1 MGYNMVFDDHKRPK
15 IGCTMESFWNSGE
28 KNLIKGLDI
37 LGVRQ
42 LDQSIERDWVSGITT
57 ISIRARYLSLLPWIL
72 KEFYDAQLGEGGGK
86 AQFDEKSFNQVLIR
100 MEFVV
105 LAASKFGATQDESGP
120 IYGVLGS
127 ELYADALKR
136 FEEEGHIQIPSDRG
150 GASLGTYIMPCRGFG
165 LLDTSSSPDTKQLVV
180 VSPRGQEI
188 HAARNAVLR
197 KDGLTSIILKGGV
210 LTQQDLREEG
220 VHFSVNGIDRNPH
233 EQALLE
239 TAFFSPHIDTPGI
252 KEVYG
257 RFTSTI
263 EWTSKACRDE
273 SVGASSLIRE
283 NYGRCI
289 NAELETLFAV
299 EIAWAEYELR
309 RRVHFALELL
319 LEAFTETLMNLT
331 EGTVERVISD
341 WATEGEIPHLVSEIL
356 RSDDPPFAMNLA
368 LVESIIPVQGFLES
382 PPEPRRT
389 HDLTPSAKALYA
401 IALILACR
409 RESVRLRDSDKIPD
423 RRNYMEKAFK
433 VLGSSKDDNLAQIL
447 TTIILHTVIES
458 HLKTTLRKMG
468 EGQQCSLRFFPEGNL
483 LRPTGTGVRS
493 GYSGDR
499 LGNVLGM
506 LADLGH
512 FDRQDGG
519 FILSAKG
526 KAFLADREVSIR

>member
-1 MGYNMVFDDHKRPK
+1 
-15 IGCTMESFWNSGE
+15 MESFWNSGE
-28 KNLIKGLDI
+28 RNLIRGLDI

-42 LDQSIERDWVSGITT
+42 LDQAIEREWVSGITT

-72 KEFYDAQLGEGGGK
+72 KEFYDAQLSEGGGK
-86 AQFDEKSFNQVLIR
+86 AQFDEESFKKVLIR

-105 LAASKFGATQDESGP
+105 LAASKFGATQGESGP

-127 ELYADALKR
+127 DLHADALTR
-136 FEEEGHIQIPSDRG
+136 FEHEEHIQIPSDQG
-150 GASLGTYIMPCRGFG
+150 GASYGTYIMPCRGFG
-165 LLDTSSSPDTKQLVV
+165 LLDTSFSPDTKQLVV

-197 KDGLTSIILKGGV
+197 KDGLTAIILKGGV
-210 LTQQDLREEG
+210 LTQQNLREEG
-220 VHFSVNGIDRNPH
+220 FHFSVNGIDRNPH
-233 EQALLE
+233 EQSLLE
-239 TAFFSPHIDTPGI
+239 TAFLSPYIDTPGI

-257 RFTSTI
+257 RFTATI
-263 EWTSKACRDE
+263 EWASKACRDE
-273 SVGASSLIRE
+273 SVGASALIRE

-289 NAELETLFAV
+289 NVEPDTLSAV

-331 EGTVERVISD
+331 EGTAERVIGD
-341 WATEGEIPHLVSEIL
+341 WVAEGEIPHLVSEIL

-368 LVESIIPVQGFLES
+368 QVESVIPVQGFLDS

-389 HDLTPSAKALYA
+389 HDVTPSAKALYA
-401 IALILACR
+401 IALLLACR
-409 RESVRLRDSDKIPD
+409 RESARLRDSEKIPD
-423 RRNYMEKAFK
+423 RRNYMESAFK
-433 VLGSSKDDNLAQIL
+433 VLGDYESADLAQAL
-447 TTIILHTVIES
+447 TAIILHTVIES

-468 EGQQCSLRFFPEGNL
+468 EGQQCSLRFYPEGNL
-483 LRPTGTGVRS
+483 LRPTGTGVRA

-512 FDRQDGG
+512 FDRRDGG
-519 FILSAKG
+519 FILSTKG
-526 KAFLADREVSIR
+526 RAFLAAREATR